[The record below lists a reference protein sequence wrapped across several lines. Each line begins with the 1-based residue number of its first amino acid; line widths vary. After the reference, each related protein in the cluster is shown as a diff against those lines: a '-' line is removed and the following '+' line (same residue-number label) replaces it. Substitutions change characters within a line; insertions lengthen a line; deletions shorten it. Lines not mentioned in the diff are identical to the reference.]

1 MSLGYADRLSYR
13 EDLGGTLGSPELHDT
28 DADVARKVAILARFV
43 RTVLHSER
51 LSHQLL
57 RAVQWQH
64 GCLRWVRELIVPL
77 CALVQVQE
85 ADRMVAFT
93 GAGISTACGI
103 PDFRGPDGVWTC
115 QRAQRPP
122 PRLSTSF
129 VAAKPSLTH
138 QARSARHAV

>member
-1 MSLGYADRLSYR
+1 
-13 EDLGGTLGSPELHDT
+13 
-28 DADVARKVAILARFV
+28 
-43 RTVLHSER
+43 
-51 LSHQLL
+51 
-57 RAVQWQH
+57 
-64 GCLRWVRELIVPL
+64 
-77 CALVQVQE
+77 
-85 ADRMVAFT
+85 MVAFT

-138 QARSARHAV
+138 QARSDDSVLLRAIRLTSPMTSTERHVVTSSPMLLPATALSATALSLTGSGC